1 MNQQERRKTHRLGA
15 IALIVLAVGVMFA
28 LTGMALAGR
37 PLTTDDFAPASAQGF
52 GDRANGWAWSMQWWN
67 GYLYVGTNHNWRCG
81 EVLSQARNSFG
92 IIPYPGE
99 DPDVICPEDP
109 LQLDLRAE
117 IWRWHAETDTW
128 ERVFQSDNEVFT
140 EFTQLGGSISN
151 PVTVTVEISPTDVAR
166 DIGYRGMALFTEPDG
181 TEALYVTAVSP
192 AYLGYRIPPR
202 ILRSVDGVNFE
213 PVPAEPGTPLAEIQK
228 TSLRNPTVHVGTDGV
243 ARLYVQAGSSKGSG
257 AIFES
262 ADPAQG
268 NYAWRKVSPLDMKFS
283 HVASYNGALY
293 MGVRDPNAGFG
304 VIRMYTDGG
313 PLPYDFDFVME
324 DGGYS
329 PSDQP
334 NVEVLSLE
342 EFQGRL
348 YVGGN
353 GIIVGFIPSLNT
365 AAEIFRIN
373 PDNTWDLVAGEPRL
387 VLPDDAPPKY
397 PLSGYGAG
405 FDNPNNGH
413 IWRMLAH
420 DDYLYITT
428 FDGSIAAK
436 DEPDIPPDVLEA
448 MGFDLWRTG
457 DGVNYQPVTTD
468 GFSALVD
475 DPNPPRPDLNLGA
488 FDSGGRNMADTP
500 YGFFLG
506 TANYYYGLRLYR
518 AFLGTPPDEV
528 VISGAS
534 TAAISTTYVFT
545 ATTTPITT
553 TLTEP
558 LTYEWEATDL
568 NSVTQSGDLQDNV
581 SFAWQTPGVKVVTAT
596 VSNEYGSAVE
606 TFAVNVIEAQPDF
619 GLTGLSVRAPRV
631 GVTNSPV
638 QIQAEVTPLNA
649 AQPVQY
655 FWQATGQANQNHTN
669 GVRDLATF
677 TWDTSGTKE
686 VTVIAD
692 NGLSSFPQTLWVDIS
707 NCQPLVNLRMPLVP
721 DTPLVPG
728 STARLEANT
737 YGGTPPFQ
745 YEWWVNGE
753 RAGINDRRLEYP
765 LLDPGMHTV
774 KLTVS
779 NSCSQKTVSRSL
791 LVAEPLAPQADMSS
805 ARLFPSLTLVDN
817 GDVIAYTI
825 QLWNTSDTTT
835 TLRLANPIP
844 DYTEYVPNSA
854 RSSDDSGVLVRENV
868 ALWTGDVISGTPI
881 IVSFSVTVT
890 EDITRTGASI
900 INQTYL
906 EDVDTGNVSV
916 LETSSRYAPGYSLVI
931 EGDSPLY
938 TRSRFVDLQ
947 YGWNSAD
954 NVAEVRFSNHAG
966 FGSEPG
972 ANTSVWI
979 PVNPDN
985 PTFDNWALDDS
996 GDLRTA
1002 RTVYAI
1008 FRNSNGNIIGRIASA
1023 YKILDDG
1030 LPEIFNTEIIPQSP
1044 FSQLV
1049 NLRIT
1054 AEDDISG
1061 IRSIVVGSDPELSDG
1076 QRFPFAG
1083 PVYDVPWTLP
1093 PSGIVYFRAQ
1103 DRAGNYSDPITM
1115 VAGPEAVP
1123 LESVNMAI
1131 GPSSGSIGQYYSFFV
1146 EAGPYSVT
1154 HPIEYTWEA
1163 TDQLST
1169 THVSGQSDLIQY
1181 RWLTAGTKVITF
1193 TATNVLSSAM
1203 NTHVI
1208 VIGQATPT
1216 PTPTPTNT
1224 PAPTSTPT
1232 ATPPPPAM
1240 GHTMFM
1246 PIFFGSSAAP
1256 FMKGAAALP
1265 AGSALVGEQQARP
1278 KTATTPLTWPAGNP
1292 AGSGVPAAL
1301 TPWITLLLLLM
1312 PGGAYLVVGRRAH
1325 DERLLRERLAEREPV
1340 APGRPR
1346 SQVAT
1351 ENQPQ
1356 KFSSHNQAA
1365 I

>member
-1 MNQQERRKTHRLGA
+1 MNQQLTRKTHKFGA
-15 IALIVLAVGVMFA
+15 VALIVFAVGLM
-28 LTGMALAGR
+28 LTFTGLALAGR
-37 PLTTDDFAPASAQGF
+37 PLTTEDFTPASAQGF

-92 IIPYPGE
+92 IIPYPGD
-99 DPDVICPEDP
+99 DPDVVCPEDP
-109 LQLDLRAE
+109 LELDMRAE
-117 IWRWHAETDTW
+117 IWRWQPQTDVW
-128 ERVFQSDNEVFT
+128 ERVFQSPTEIFT

-166 DIGYRGMALFTEPDG
+166 DIGYRGMAVFTEPDG

-202 ILRSVDGVNFE
+202 ILRSADGVNFT

-268 NYAWRKVSPLDMKFS
+268 NYAWRKVSPLEMKFS

-293 MGVRDPNAGFG
+293 MGVRDPNRGFA
-304 VIRMYTDGG
+304 VIKMFTDGG
-313 PLPYDFDFVME
+313 PLPYDFGYVME
-324 DGGYS
+324 EGGYS
-329 PSDQP
+329 PSDKP
-334 NVEVLSLE
+334 NVEILSLE

-353 GIIVGFIPSLNT
+353 GIIVGFIPSLN
-365 AAEIFRIN
+365 APAEVFRIN
-373 PDNTWDLVAGEPRL
+373 PDDSWDLIAGEPRL

-428 FDGSIAAK
+428 FDGSIAGK

-457 DGVNYQPVTTD
+457 DGVNYEAVTTD
-468 GFSALVD
+468 GFSALVE
-475 DPNPPRPDLNLGA
+475 DPDPPRPDLNLGA

-506 TANYYYGLRLYR
+506 TANYYYGLRIYR
-518 AFLGTPPDEV
+518 AFLETPPDEV
-528 VISGAS
+528 AISGAS
-534 TAAISTTYVFT
+534 TAAISTTYTFT

-553 TLTEP
+553 TLIEP

-568 NSVTQSGDLQDNV
+568 GSVIQSGDLQNTV
-581 SFAWQTPGVKVVTAT
+581 SFSWGSPGVKTVTAT

-606 TFAVNVIEAQPDF
+606 TFAVNVIESQPTF
-619 GLTGLSVRAPRV
+619 GLDGLSLRAPRT
-631 GVTNSPV
+631 GTTGDSY
-638 QIQAEVTPLNA
+638 QLQADVTPINA

-655 FWQATGQANQNHTN
+655 TWQATGQPDQNHTN
-669 GVRDLATF
+669 GVRDFATF
-677 TWDTSGTKE
+677 TWDTPGTKQ
-686 VTVIAD
+686 VTVMAD
-692 NGLSSFPQTLWVDIS
+692 NGLSVYEETVFLDIS
-707 NCQPLVNLRMPLVP
+707 ACQPLVNLRMPFSP
-721 DTPLVPG
+721 DTPMVPG
-728 STARLEANT
+728 SVAMLEANT
-737 YGGTPPFQ
+737 YGGTPPFH
-745 YEWWVNGE
+745 YEWWVDGE

-765 LLDPGMHTV
+765 LTDEGIHTV
-774 KLTVS
+774 QLTVS

-791 LVAEPLAPQADMSS
+791 LVAAPLAPQADMSS
-805 ARLFPSLTLVDN
+805 ARVFPSLTLVNN

-844 DYTEYVPNSA
+844 DYTEYVPDSA
-854 RSSDDSGVLVRENV
+854 RSSDESGVLIRENV

-890 EDITRTGASI
+890 EDITRTGVSI

-906 EDVDTGNVSV
+906 EDINTGSTAT
-916 LETSSRYAPGYSLVI
+916 LETSSRYAPGYSLAI
-931 EGDSPLY
+931 ESNSLLY
-938 TRSRFVDLQ
+938 TTNPLVNLR

-954 NVAEVRFSNHAG
+954 NVAEVKFSNHAG
-966 FGSEPG
+966 FGSEAG
-972 ANTSVWI
+972 ANTSPWI
-979 PVNPDN
+979 PVDPDN
-985 PTFDNWALDDS
+985 PTQPWVLDTS

-1002 RTVYAI
+1002 RMVYAI
-1008 FRNSNGNIIGRIASA
+1008 FRNANGNIIGRIASA
-1023 YKILDDG
+1023 YKIYDAEPPTVLS
-1030 LPEIFNTEIIPQSP
+1030 TEIIPETP

-1049 NLRIT
+1049 NLRVT
-1054 AEDDISG
+1054 ALDDVSG
-1061 IRSIVVGSDPELSDG
+1061 IRTVVVGNTPSLNDG
-1076 QRFPFAG
+1076 ISFPFAG

-1093 PSGIVYFRAQ
+1093 PTGEVYLRVR
-1103 DRAGNYSDPITM
+1103 DRAGRYSELVSID
-1115 VAGPEAVP
+1115 GPDATP

-1131 GPSSGSIGQYYSFFV
+1131 GPSSGSIGQSYNFFIQS
-1146 EAGPYSVT
+1146 GPYSVT
-1154 HPIEYTWEA
+1154 HPITYTWQA
-1163 TDQLST
+1163 TDHLEIV
-1169 THVSGQSDLIQY
+1169 HISGQSDLIQY
-1181 RWLTAGTKVITF
+1181 QWTTPGTKVITF
-1193 TATNVLSSAM
+1193 TAANVLSSAT
-1203 NTHVI
+1203 NTHII

-1224 PAPTSTPT
+1224 PMPTAT

-1240 GHTMFM
+1240 GHTLFM
-1246 PIFFGSSAAP
+1246 PVFFGS
-1256 FMKGAAALP
+1256 GAATAQQT
-1265 AGSALVGEQQARP
+1265 GSALVGEPQAKSGGGLP
-1278 KTATTPLTWPAGNP
+1278 AAAASLQGIAGNP
-1292 AGSGVPAAL
+1292 IGLS
-1301 TPWITLLLLLM
+1301 PWTTLLLLLF

-1325 DERLLRERLAEREPV
+1325 RTAGL
-1340 APGRPR
+1340 R

-1351 ENQPQ
+1351 EKKPPQ
-1356 KFSSHNQAA
+1356 FAPKNQAA